1 MINFYRS
8 INILIVLLCCFS
20 INNVALARLPA
31 AIDGQPLPS
40 LADMLDRITPS
51 VVNISTEQGG
61 GTSTP
66 LKDPVYRH
74 FFGKNVPGQQG
85 RSVGT
90 GSGIIIDAENGYIVT
105 NAHVIELAGNIV
117 VTLKDKRQYNAQ
129 LIGKDLKADVA
140 VIRIQPDRLTSMVI
154 ANNELT
160 RVGDFVVA
168 IGNPYGLGQSVTSG
182 IVSALRRTNLGIE
195 HYEDFIQTDAP
206 INPGNSGGALVNLR
220 GELIGINTA
229 ILGGSSGGNVGIGF
243 AIPAD
248 MIVNITEQL
257 VLNGKVER
265 GQLGIEIQDIRPSLV
280 KAFNLPNGQG
290 ALISGVVVRSPA
302 DLAGIKEGDVITRV
316 NGASVSNSSN
326 LKSIIA
332 NLRLGSKVKMEFVRN
347 GLTKNSIAEVAKVSD
362 LKYNEI
368 RKAAIQIPIS
378 KPKEDLNADKGSWD
392 FTGGN

>member
-1 MINFYRS
+1 MK
-8 INILIVLLCCFS
+8 FS
-20 INNVALARLPA
+20 HKFSYAIFFVISLSVCNVAMARLPA

-40 LADMLDRITPS
+40 LADMLERITPS

-61 GTSTP
+61 GKSTP
-66 LKDPVYRH
+66 VKDPVYRH
-74 FFGKNVPGQQG
+74 FFGKNVPPAQQG
-85 RSVGT
+85 RAVGT
-90 GSGIIIDAENGYIVT
+90 GSGIIIDSENGYIVT
-105 NAHVIELAGNIV
+105 NAHVIELAGKIV
-117 VTLKDKRQYNAQ
+117 VTLKDKRQFYAQ

-140 VIRIQPDRLTSMVI
+140 VIRIQPERLSSMPI
-154 ANNELT
+154 GNSKTT

-168 IGNPYGLGQSVTSG
+168 IGNPYGLGQTVTSG
-182 IVSALRRTNLGIE
+182 IVSALRRTGLGIE
-195 HYEDFIQTDAP
+195 QYEDFIQTDAP

-229 ILGGSSGGNVGIGF
+229 ILGGRSGGNVGIGF

-265 GQLGIEIQDIRPSLV
+265 GQLGIEIQDVRPALV
-280 KAFNLPNGQG
+280 KAFNLPDGQG
-290 ALISGVVVRSPA
+290 ALISGVVTKSPA

-316 NGASVSNSSN
+316 NGATVSNSSN

-347 GLTKNSIAEVAKVSD
+347 GLTQDSVAEIGKVSD
-362 LKYNEI
+362 FNYSEI
-368 RKAAIQIPIS
+368 RNATRSIPEPV
-378 KPKEDLNADKGSWD
+378 KNNVKRNNDSWEFIGD
-392 FTGGN
+392 N